1 MVRLYRPGG
10 IRGPNGRARIPSQFH
25 GPVLPARFPREGSAG
40 EIMQST
46 SRINNFNLR
55 ALSGSNAWL
64 TSTGLD
70 SIIMIVGVGTVARVN
85 AEMVA

>member
-1 MVRLYRPGG
+1 
-10 IRGPNGRARIPSQFH
+10 
-25 GPVLPARFPREGSAG
+25 
-40 EIMQST
+40 MQST